1 MERDKVKFAWIFDI
15 LLFSIIFL
23 RCVDRY
29 PIRHAAVS
37 FIPNPLLLFG
47 SVLVLFF
54 QQASLDMSIISRRQ
68 SNDIKAVK
76 PLNTQ
81 ICLSY

>member
-1 MERDKVKFAWIFDI
+1 MERDKVTFAWIFDI

-37 FIPNPLLLFG
+37 FLSEVEILIFCFSVIHVFVDLFY
-47 SVLVLFF
+47 S
-54 QQASLDMSIISRRQ
+54 
-68 SNDIKAVK
+68 KANHI
-76 PLNTQ
+76 L
-81 ICLSY
+81 